1 MNKRARNVPKVRRA
15 ESPEAPDDRRVQK
28 TTRSLVHA
36 MVQLALE
43 KRWQSITIQN
53 ILDRADVGRST
64 FYAHYRDKDDLLI
77 KSFERMLVMLDSR
90 LSDSPTDGR
99 LAPVRELFEHVAE
112 VSAFHR
118 AMEKAKLIDRLFSS
132 GVNVMAQSIAARLAA
147 RADRRPISVGFE
159 VESRALAAALFGL
172 LRWWL
177 VHPSRPTPADMDR
190 HFHAMK
196 FQAEN

>member
-1 MNKRARNVPKVRRA
+1 MPKVRRA
-15 ESPEAPDDRRVQK
+15 ESPDSADDRRVQK

-43 KRWQSITIQN
+43 KRWPSITIQN
-53 ILDRADVGRST
+53 ILDRANVGRST

-77 KSFERMLVMLDSR
+77 KSFERMLAMFDSR

-118 AMEKAKLIDRLFSS
+118 AMEKAKLIDRLFCA
-132 GVNVMAQSIAARLAA
+132 GTNVVAQSIARRLAV
-147 RADRRPISVGFE
+147 RGNVTPKSMGFAL
-159 VESRALAAALFGL
+159 ESQALSAALFGL

-177 VHPSRPTPADMDR
+177 TQPSRPEPEEMDR
-190 HFHAMK
+190 FFHAMH
-196 FQAEN
+196 FERDQSR